1 VECTVRSLTTVVVV
15 AALMALSA
23 CATGPVRVTLPSNVA
38 RTAVPRTIQV
48 QVREG
53 TALVVR
59 EVALEDYVATTA
71 LSEIHPDNN
80 DNRVAERMF
89 EVQAVIAR
97 SYAASN
103 RGRHAR
109 DGFDLCST
117 THCQLYEPARL
128 GTSRWAALVRAAVQR
143 TSGEVLWFADGPA
156 RAVFHADCG
165 GHTSSAA
172 AVWGGLAPAYL
183 AGASDEG
190 LACDAHKEWTFEIR
204 AAALRT
210 ALNAD
215 SRTAVGAALDQ
226 IEIAGRDSAGR
237 AEKILLRGS
246 RAFVIRGEVFRDVV
260 TRALGARTLRSTL
273 FTVRKSRAA
282 SAEATAPRDVFV
294 FSGRGFG
301 HGVGLCQAGAL
312 ARLKAGA
319 SPEEVL
325 EHYFPGTSLRR

>member
-1 VECTVRSLTTVVVV
+1 MRSLTTVAVV

-23 CATGPVRVTLPSNVA
+23 CAPRPVRVMLPPAVDMTTLPG
-38 RTAVPRTIQV
+38 TIRV

-59 EVALEDYVATTA
+59 EVALEEYVGATA
-71 LSEIHPDNN
+71 LSEVHPDSN
-80 DNRVAERMF
+80 DEGVAERMF
-89 EVQAVIAR
+89 ELQAVIAR
-97 SYAASN
+97 TYAVTN
-103 RGRHAR
+103 RGRHAK

-117 THCQLYEPARL
+117 THCQLYDPARL
-128 GTSRWAALVRAAVQR
+128 RTSRWAPAARRAVQR
-143 TSGEVLWFADGPA
+143 TSGEVLWFAGRPA
-156 RAVFHADCG
+156 RVLFHADCG
-165 GHTSSAA
+165 GRTSSAA

-183 AGASDEG
+183 SGATDDG
-190 LACDAHKEWTFEIR
+190 PACGAHNDWTFETR

-215 SRTAVGAALDQ
+215 PRTAVGAALDR
-226 IEIAGRDSAGR
+226 IEVAGRDSAGR
-237 AEKILLRGS
+237 AEKILLRGT
-246 RAFVIRGEVFRDVV
+246 RTFVIRGEVFREVV
-260 TRALGARTLRSTL
+260 TRALGARSLRSTL
-273 FTVRKSRAA
+273 FTIKQSG
-282 SAEATAPRDVFV
+282 DVLV
-294 FSGRGFG
+294 FAGTGFG